1 MTSKHN
7 GLLDRLGFLRMALIS
22 LALLNILLPLIEI
35 LAPMSAQ
42 GDDHNLWPIL
52 TTIVAPVM
60 APLLLVVLFFDYIM
74 SRIQAADAEGTQRK
88 NYTLIGRIELAVI
101 GFNLLF
107 WVPYFIWLL

>member
-7 GLLDRLGFLRMALIS
+7 SLLAKLGFLRMALIS

-35 LAPMSAQ
+35 LLPMSVHSD
-42 GDDHNLWPIL
+42 GHSLWSVL
-52 TTIVAPVM
+52 MTVVAPVM
-60 APLLLVVLFFDYIM
+60 APLFVVVLFFDYVM

-88 NYTLIGRIELAVI
+88 DYTLIGRIELAVI

>member
-7 GLLDRLGFLRMALIS
+7 GLLARLGILRMALIL
-22 LALLNILLPLIEI
+22 LALLNILLPLIGI

-42 GDDHNLWPIL
+42 GDDHSQWSVLMTVI
-52 TTIVAPVM
+52 APVM
-60 APLLLVVLFFDYIM
+60 APLFVVVLFFDYIM
-74 SRIQAADAEGTQRK
+74 SRVQAADAEGTQRK
-88 NYTLIGRIELAVI
+88 DYTLIGRITLVVI